1 MYVRKSLFTPQSVNA
16 PDVIE
21 MRKEWNKIISVF
33 EEDHIVYLDE
43 SGVNIDMTRI
53 YGRSLGGTRCIDNAP
68 INTPKNTTILSSI
81 RLNGETAYTTYVGG
95 TTKEKFVDY
104 LENILLPTLKDND
117 VIIMDNMRSHHAKEV
132 AETISRSNKNLTI
145 LYLPPYSPDF
155 NPIEMM
161 WSKIK
166 AILRKLKIR
175 NIVALPSAIKQAF
188 DCISVNDCLGWFSA
202 VTDRY

>member
-1 MYVRKSLFTPQSVNA
+1 MNA
-16 PDVIE
+16 PDVID
-21 MRKEWNKIISVF
+21 MRKEWNKTVSVF
-33 EEDHIVYLDE
+33 DEDHIVYLDE
-43 SGVNIDMTRI
+43 SGVNIGMTRI
-53 YGRSLGGTRCIDNAP
+53 YGRSLGGTRCIDHTP
-68 INTPKNTTILSSI
+68 INTTKNTTILSSI
-81 RLNGETAYTTYVGG
+81 RLNGETAYTTYTGG

-104 LENILLPTLKDND
+104 LENILIPTLKDGD

-132 AETISRSNKNLTI
+132 AETVSRSSKNLTI

-166 AILRKLKIR
+166 AILRKLRIR
-175 NIVALPSAIKQAF
+175 DIVALPSAIKQAF
-188 DCISVNDCLGWFSA
+188 DCISVTDCLGWFSA